1 VIMMSTDSVAIA
13 ILTYRR
19 PAYLEQALVSAA
31 AQEGGV
37 QEILVVDNAADAEL
51 QSWLQERFPAVRYIA
66 AAYNGGCEGRN
77 VALRAAHA
85 SIVITI
91 DDDVELVGTGCVAR
105 IRDAFAQN
113 ATLACLNFKILT
125 PAGTVTQR
133 DWCHPRPI
141 TDSSERFETYFILEG
156 ECAVR
161 REAVLEAG
169 AYSARMFL
177 YHEGLD
183 LAYRLIDRGFRIEYT
198 PEVAVIHHVAP
209 DAGRAPRFYYC
220 SARNGIWIAYQYL
233 PAASAVLDVLEHTA
247 KMTFFAA
254 RAGHLRAHLRGCV
267 AAVRELPKLNR
278 QPLKASSMARLRAM
292 KVRRLSLAARVRR
305 HLKERIL

>member
-1 VIMMSTDSVAIA
+1 MSTDSIAIA
-13 ILTYRR
+13 LLTYRR
-19 PAYLEQALVSAA
+19 PAYLEQALVSAT

-51 QSWLQERFPAVRYIA
+51 RSWLQERFPKVRYIA
-66 AAYNGGCEGRN
+66 APYNGGCEGRN

-91 DDDVELVGTGCVAR
+91 DDDVELVGTDCVAR
-105 IRDAFAQN
+105 IRDAFARD

-141 TDSSERFETYFILEG
+141 ADSSEHFETYFILEG

-161 REAVLEAG
+161 REAVLAVG
-169 AYSARMFL
+169 GYSARMFL

-198 PEVAVIHHVAP
+198 PEIAVIHHVAP

-233 PAASAVLDVLEHTA
+233 PAGSAVLDVLEHTA

-267 AAVRELPKLNR
+267 AALRELPKLNR
-278 QPLKASSMARLRAM
+278 QPLKRTSMARLRAM
-292 KVRRLSLAARVRR
+292 SARRLSLAGRVRR

>member
-1 VIMMSTDSVAIA
+1 MPTDSVAIA
-13 ILTYRR
+13 LLTYRR
-19 PAYLEQALVSAA
+19 PAYLEHALGSAT

-37 QEILVVDNAADAEL
+37 QEILVVDNAADPEL
-51 QSWLQERFPAVRYIA
+51 QKWLQERFPQVKYIA
-66 AAYNGGCEGRN
+66 APYNGGCEGRN
-77 VALRAAHA
+77 VALRAAQA

-91 DDDVELVGTGCVAR
+91 DDDVELVGTDCVAR
-105 IRDAFAQN
+105 IRDAFSRD

-125 PAGTVTQR
+125 PAGAVTQR
-133 DWCHPRPI
+133 DWCHPRRI
-141 TDSSERFETYFILEG
+141 ADASEHFETYFILEG

-161 REAVLEAG
+161 REAVLAVG
-169 AYSARMFL
+169 GYSARMFL

-198 PEVAVIHHVAP
+198 PEISVVHHVAP
-209 DAGRAPRFYYC
+209 DATRASRFYYC

-233 PAASAVLDVLEHTA
+233 PAGSAVLDVLEHTA

-278 QPLKASSMARLRAM
+278 RPLKTSSMARLRAM
-292 KVRRLSLAARVRR
+292 RSQRPSLASRVRR
-305 HLKERIL
+305 HLRERIL